1 MGIRRNLLRLLAIL
15 FAFAMVAAACGSSDD
30 DDSSSSSSES
40 ASATAE
46 DHSDDDDHDHEEE
59 ETGGGLSQDAVEKAV
74 SGDDEAEQEVD
85 EDAPTFDT
93 STIEGLEA
101 SWTYNRE
108 KLVAMITEKMEAGEW
123 GVGDDGILRGP
134 TGFEIDLNECPADW
148 SDTGGVTADSV
159 RIGHT
164 TAQSGNLAAYGN
176 IAVGWDSYN
185 NYVNENG
192 GIGGLDIEL
201 IVKDDAYVAA
211 QTIEFIDEL
220 IESENVFMIVTLGSP
235 NTLAVYD
242 TLNSE
247 CVPQPFVQTGHP
259 AWGDPEIHPWT
270 SGMIMSYSTEAVL
283 WGTWIKNNLAD
294 QLPVKVAGLVMDN
307 DFGLAYE
314 LGFEAYAEDNPDI
327 VAEYLPVR
335 HDPAAPTV
343 TNEVTTIAA
352 FDPDVFISMTAGNPC
367 LLAIQEVEA
376 SGLLDSVSAAF
387 TPSVCV
393 GIAAYMTP
401 AGMAAD
407 GWWIAGGGWKDSQDA
422 NYTDDPYMKFINE
435 TLESDGLD
443 QTVSLYGVGFGDYGW
458 SYNEVLRVAA
468 ELPGGL
474 SRTNFIL
481 ALRTFSGKHPK
492 LLDGIEFGAWG
503 ASDGYFVEGSDF
515 SQFDATNQSWVQVGD
530 LVDANGLS
538 PNCRW
543 DKDNGGCR

>member
-1 MGIRRNLLRLLAIL
+1 MGIRRKLLRLLAVL
-15 FAFAMVAAACGSSDD
+15 FAFAMVAAACGGSDD
-30 DDSSSSSSES
+30 DDSSSGGSDTET
-40 ASATAE
+40 TAA
-46 DHSDDDDHDHEEE
+46 HSDDGGEEE
-59 ETGGGLSQDAVEKAV
+59 EEDTSIGGGLSQDAAEKAIE
-74 SGDDEAEQEVD
+74 GDDEEEEVD
-85 EDAPTFDT
+85 EDAPTFDR
-93 STIEGLEA
+93 STLDGIWEEA
-101 SWTYNRE
+101 AYNRQQMLD
-108 KLVAMITEKMEAGEW
+108 KITAKMDAGEW

-134 TGFEIDLNECPADW
+134 AGFEIDMNDCPADW
-148 SDTGGVTADSV
+148 SDTTGITDSEI

-176 IAVGWDSYN
+176 IAVGWD
-185 NYVNENG
+185 NYLQWVNANG
-192 GIGGLDIEL
+192 GVAGRDVTLL
-201 IVKDDAYVAA
+201 VKDDGYVAA

-220 IESENVFMIVTLGSP
+220 IESENVFALLTLGSP

-242 TLNSE
+242 QINAE
-247 CVPQPFVQTGHP
+247 CIPHPFVMTGHP
-259 AWGDPEIHPWT
+259 AWGDPVNHPWT
-270 SGMIMSYSTEAVL
+270 TGLQLSYSTEAIL
-283 WGTWIKNNLAD
+283 WGTWIKQNLAD

-314 LGFEAYAEDNPDI
+314 LGFEAYAEGNPD
-327 VAEYLPVR
+327 VVSEYLPVR
-335 HDPAAPTV
+335 HDPAAPTL
-343 TNEVTTIAA
+343 TNEVTTIEE
-352 FDPDVFISMTAGNPC
+352 FSPDVFISMTAGSPC

-387 TPSVCV
+387 TPSVCA

-422 NYTDDPYMKFINE
+422 NYTDDPYMKFLNE

-443 QTVSLYGVGFGDYGW
+443 QTVSLFGTGFGDYGW

-481 ALRTFSGKHPK
+481 ALRTFSGTHPK

-515 SQFDATNQSWVQVGD
+515 SQFDATNQAWVQVGD